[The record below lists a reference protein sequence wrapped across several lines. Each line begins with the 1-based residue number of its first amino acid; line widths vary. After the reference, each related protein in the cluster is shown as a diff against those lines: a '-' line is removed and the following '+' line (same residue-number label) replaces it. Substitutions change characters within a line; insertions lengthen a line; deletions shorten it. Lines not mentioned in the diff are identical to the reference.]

1 MARNESGFIAE
12 ARSLPE
18 QLDRGYGMPAPSG
31 SDDEVSLGDIA
42 RYVRDAFPRVFAG
55 ALVASAIGVGLV
67 IGSRLLFPSVNTFR
81 TALVITMPGA
91 EEGKYTNGSAFALTD
106 LKSPAVLDDVFQTNK
121 LFDYGVTFSNFLG
134 MVSVETYAPSF
145 DSVAE
150 RFRTRLS
157 DKALTFEE
165 KKLIESE
172 FQQAIGSLRSK
183 SAIVSLSLPEN
194 SKIPDSVAQKIVDDI
209 PAQWASLFVDRLGVA
224 NLPVPVS
231 GAKLIDKAFLDSL
244 DFPIAYDYL
253 DAQSAK
259 LKSRLSDIAGLP
271 GAISFVS
278 QESGKG
284 IADLQREAEAID
296 EYRLRLSLKP
306 LVDQGLSKDPT
317 VTVLIYKNK
326 INDLQKDAAVQAE
339 YSGKVNT
346 VINDFRSNKTA
357 QVPTGGQGTGVATM
371 VPGPQF
377 DGAFIDRIID
387 LSKQGG
393 GVEFEQGLLQK
404 KLELEN
410 LNVSYSDQMRR
421 LTERRDAIIN
431 NALPLELRKS
441 FEEKFVSGVEQAA
454 AEFNKLWEASYE
466 FLDQLDTK
474 RLNND
479 KALYRLSELPSNMRI
494 GRSSLLTQT
503 SALIILASGFVGALA
518 GFANFVWRRALK
530 SK

>member
-1 MARNESGFIAE
+1 MTRNESGFIGETRALPKQQDRKQGT
-12 ARSLPE
+12 AIPSSL
-18 QLDRGYGMPAPSG
+18 S
-31 SDDEVSLGDIA
+31 DEVSIGDIA
-42 RYVRDAFPRVFAG
+42 RYIRDAFPRVLVG
-55 ALVASAIGVGLV
+55 ALVAGSIGVALV
-67 IGSRLLFPSVNTFR
+67 IGSRLLIPSVNVFR

-106 LKSPAVLDDVFQTNK
+106 LKSPAVLDEVFQNNR
-121 LFDYGVTFSNFLG
+121 LSDYGITLSDFLG
-134 MVSVETYAPSF
+134 MISVETYAPAF
-145 DSVAE
+145 DSIAE
-150 RFRTRLS
+150 RFRTRLD

-165 KKLIESE
+165 KKLIEAE

-183 SAIVSLSLPEN
+183 SAIVSLSLPE
-194 SKIPDSVAQKIVDDI
+194 SAKVPESVAQKVVDDI
-209 PAQWASLFVDRLGVA
+209 PADWASLFVDRLGVA

-231 GAKLIDKAFLDSL
+231 GSNLIDKSFLASL

-259 LKSRLSDIAGLP
+259 LRNRLLDIAGLP

-278 QESGKG
+278 QKNGKG

-296 EYRLRLSLKP
+296 QYRMRLSLKP

-346 VINDFRSNKTA
+346 VINDFRSNKTT
-357 QVPTGGQGTGVATM
+357 QSATSTPGSATPAI

-410 LNVSYSDQMRR
+410 LNVNYSDQMRR

-431 NALPLELRKS
+431 NALPIELRKS
-441 FEEKFVSGVEQAA
+441 FEEKFIVGVEQAA
-454 AEFNKLWEASYE
+454 TELNKLWESSYE
-466 FLDQLDTK
+466 FLSELNTK

-479 KALYRLSELPSNMRI
+479 KALYRLSELPSNLRMEKP
-494 GRSSLLTQT
+494 SLLTRT
-503 SALIILASGFVGALA
+503 SALIFVAASFFGALA
-518 GFANFVWRRALK
+518 GFASFAWRRALQ
-530 SK
+530 SR